1 MKLMRNVTMR
11 NEIMKS
17 EIMRNEFMRTEI
29 MTNVTE
35 PLGSVFF
42 LYICAKFY

>member
-11 NEIMKS
+11 NKIMKS

-35 PLGSVFF
+35 PLFKELS
-42 LYICAKFY
+42 IRI

>member
-1 MKLMRNVTMR
+1 MKLMR

-17 EIMRNEFMRTEI
+17 EIMINEFMRTEI

-35 PLGSVFF
+35 PLNLLFSNLV
-42 LYICAKFY
+42 YKR